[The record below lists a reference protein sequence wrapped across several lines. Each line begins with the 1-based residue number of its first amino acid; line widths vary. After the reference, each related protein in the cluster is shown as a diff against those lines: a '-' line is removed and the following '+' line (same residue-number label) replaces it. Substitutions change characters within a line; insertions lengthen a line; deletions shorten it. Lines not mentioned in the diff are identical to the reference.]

1 MRTRSLQPLRAQAG
15 FTLIELVM
23 VIVILAVL
31 AAVAIPKFVDLGTD
45 AKAAALSSVAGSLTT
60 AAAINYASR
69 KASPGNASTAAVTN
83 CTDVNNLLQSP
94 LATTGSNGYTFTAA
108 AIAAGTTATCTVT
121 QTSSGLPATFSAT
134 GIL

>member
-1 MRTRSLQPLRAQAG
+1 MRSRSLQPLRPQSG

-60 AAAINYASR
+60 ASAINYASR
-69 KASPGNASTAAVTN
+69 KVNVANGAAVTN
-83 CTDVNNLLQSP
+83 CTDVNNLLQTP
-94 LATTGSNGYTFTAA
+94 LDTTPANTNSYTFTAA
-108 AIAAGTTATCTVT
+108 AVAKDASVTCTMT
-121 QTSSGLPATFSAT
+121 QTSSGKTATFVAT